1 VQVTDGVTGLL
12 RPVLAVCEELNKTFP
27 WRTPRTSAL
36 VAPLLACVVN
46 FSRFKG
52 IECKIIQRYN
62 PTPDL
67 LRLYVYGY
75 LNRIGSSR
83 RLEREVGRRCG
94 VDVVTLVHDL
104 RIDYRFVT

>member
-1 VQVTDGVTGLL
+1 MESQGCSARFLPFVKNSTKLSLGELQERQLWSLSFLL
-12 RPVLAVCEELNKTFP
+12 
-27 WRTPRTSAL
+27 
-36 VAPLLACVVN
+36 CVVN

-62 PTPDL
+62 PAPDL
-67 LRLYVYGY
+67 LGLYVYGY

>member
-1 VQVTDGVTGLL
+1 MESQGCSARFLPFVKNSTKLSLGELQEHQFWSLPFLL
-12 RPVLAVCEELNKTFP
+12 
-27 WRTPRTSAL
+27 
-36 VAPLLACVVN
+36 CVVN

-83 RLEREVGRRCG
+83 RLERKVGRCCG
-94 VDVVTLVHDL
+94 AAVGALVHDL